1 VLAIQLNSNDY
12 YHLARNYT
20 GLKQTGELVIGKRL
34 GEQLMVIAPLRYQ
47 PEAAFEL
54 RYDMHSGRAEALQ
67 NSLSGKEGSGLAVDY
82 SGQEVLAAW
91 RYIPELQWGMVAK
104 IDTQEA
110 FAAANRLKKTLIIAG
125 LLVASLATI
134 VGLVLARRLSSSL
147 LMLVAATR
155 ELAAGNLHN
164 PIHFSSSDEVGQL
177 VNAFNDMLSQRQQY
191 ELALLES
198 RDQALRDASI
208 KASLLTERQQA
219 DEALRQAERQQREV
233 LNNTSSMIYIKDL
246 EGRYLFINRKC
257 EEKMQL
263 GHVQIVGKSDRDL
276 ALVGDPDG
284 FLENDAK
291 VIAAGKSMEF
301 EETAT
306 GRKGEE
312 TYLSHKFPLRNSLGD
327 IYAVC
332 GVSTDI
338 TERIEHERE
347 LEHYKNKLEEQV
359 SERTAALQESIVDL
373 TDAQGELIRAR
384 QTAVDASRLK
394 SEFLAHM
401 SHEIRTPMNGVI
413 GMADLLMELEVDEE
427 KYEYASIIK
436 QSGTTLLGII
446 NDILDISKIEAGKLR
461 IEKTNFSLFD
471 LIGDINSFFG
481 VELSK
486 KSICY
491 TSELDEKI
499 PPIICSDATR
509 IRQILI
515 NILGNAIK
523 FTGAGG
529 TILIR
534 VECSEITLNTA
545 GEDILTLRF
554 SVRDSGIGIPKDQ
567 RAGIFEAFSQ
577 ADNFAKN
584 EIVGTGLGLKIC
596 QRLCQLL
603 GGTIELE
610 SREGKGTIFSFSIDV
625 TVVAESTSPAS
636 PARVARKLPPRQLAI
651 LLVEDNVVN
660 QKIALAILRQL
671 GFSAVVADN
680 GRKAVD
686 LLAEKRF
693 DLVFMDCQ
701 MPVMDGYQATRLLR
715 AQANLNDLPIVAMT
729 ASATVEERLLCQQV
743 GMSDFIAKPIDIETV
758 KCALIK
764 WGWPPSSN

>member
-1 VLAIQLNSNDY
+1 
-12 YHLARNYT
+12 
-20 GLKQTGELVIGKRL
+20 
-34 GEQLMVIAPLRYQ
+34 
-47 PEAAFEL
+47 
-54 RYDMHSGRAEALQ
+54 
-67 NSLSGKEGSGLAVDY
+67 
-82 SGQEVLAAW
+82 
-91 RYIPELQWGMVAK
+91 
-104 IDTQEA
+104 
-110 FAAANRLKKTLIIAG
+110 
-125 LLVASLATI
+125 
-134 VGLVLARRLSSSL
+134 
-147 LMLVAATR
+147 
-155 ELAAGNLHN
+155 
-164 PIHFSSSDEVGQL
+164 
-177 VNAFNDMLSQRQQY
+177 
-191 ELALLES
+191 
-198 RDQALRDASI
+198 
-208 KASLLTERQQA
+208 
-219 DEALRQAERQQREV
+219 
-233 LNNTSSMIYIKDL
+233 
-246 EGRYLFINRKC
+246 
-257 EEKMQL
+257 
-263 GHVQIVGKSDRDL
+263 
-276 ALVGDPDG
+276 
-284 FLENDAK
+284 
-291 VIAAGKSMEF
+291 
-301 EETAT
+301 
-306 GRKGEE
+306 
-312 TYLSHKFPLRNSLGD
+312 
-327 IYAVC
+327 
-332 GVSTDI
+332 
-338 TERIEHERE
+338 
-347 LEHYKNKLEEQV
+347 
-359 SERTAALQESIVDL
+359 
-373 TDAQGELIRAR
+373 
-384 QTAVDASRLK
+384 
-394 SEFLAHM
+394 
-401 SHEIRTPMNGVI
+401 
-413 GMADLLMELEVDEE
+413 
-427 KYEYASIIK
+427 
-436 QSGTTLLGII
+436 
-446 NDILDISKIEAGKLR
+446 
-461 IEKTNFSLFD
+461 LFD